1 MENFELV
8 VNCVMVVNMCILY
21 GVVVIMLNL
30 YIVPIT
36 YVKSVMLLK
45 FDELNCYIL
54 SFHTCDVQRAA
65 KTSYWADDTHPNTRR
80 K

>member
-1 MENFELV
+1 VENFKLV

-21 GVVVIMLNL
+21 GVVVIMLNF
-30 YIVPIT
+30 YVAAII
-36 YVKSVMLLK
+36 YVKYVMLLK

-54 SFHTCDVQRAA
+54 SFHTWDVQRAA
-65 KTSYWADDTHPNTRR
+65 KTSHWADDTCPNTRR